1 MAVSWLMAD
10 GAERASRVAS
20 RTAVETSPASGGLA
34 ASSRART
41 VAEAL
46 ASSFR

>member
-1 MAVSWLMAD
+1 MAVSRVMAE

-20 RTAVETSPASGGLA
+20 RTAVGTSPASGGLA

-41 VAEAL
+41 VADAF
-46 ASSFR
+46 AISFR